1 MLLEHAWI
9 TTWQSCQGQH
19 FIKILVAQM
28 YIKQLLPGEYNH
40 CEANLN
46 KVRVWNKSDENFKR
60 TGQRE
65 QHQDS

>member
-1 MLLEHAWI
+1 
-9 TTWQSCQGQH
+9 
-19 FIKILVAQM
+19 M

-65 QHQDS
+65 QHQDSWKYVKILIFSILLGWK